1 MPRDRDDD
9 DFNFKELLNLIKDLA
24 SKIVQSE
31 RGISLIAVVLGL
43 GMKTIPRKRQIIPEY
58 LTDSSTSPII
68 RDQLAAVDGNIDVFC
83 READKVA
90 LEKGAPSICEY
101 VPEVSIDLVPIQL
114 PGLPNF
120 DDFGK
125 VPISDLLIFAGAIG
139 VAGFNVETVLKL
151 KEFKEWIK

>member
-58 LTDSSTSPII
+58 LTDSSTAPII
-68 RDQLAAVDGNIDVFC
+68 RDQLAAVEGNIDVFC

-90 LEKGAPSICEY
+90 LEKGTSSICEY

-114 PGLPNF
+114 PGLPKF
-120 DDFGK
+120 DDVGK
-125 VPISDLLIFAGAIG
+125 VPVSDFLIAMGGLG
-139 VAGFNVETVLKL
+139 VSGLGVETISKL
-151 KEFKEWIK
+151 KELIK